1 MNAIFLRHGDP
12 CPCCGEPIDL
22 SKASTKKAVNGLSE
36 EMAKQIR
43 LRRLELLEL
52 GLDAMD
58 IAAVRCGLDAD
69 KTIALSK
76 AYIEE
81 YANLAALQDSIS
93 EPTMYGQAVDAMLAS
108 CKLTRLPYMD
118 RLLAL
123 ADAVGMSSGDVGG

>member
-22 SKASTKKAVNGLSE
+22 SKTSTKKAVNGLSE

-58 IAAVRCGLDAD
+58 IAAARCGLDAD
-69 KTIALSK
+69 KTISLPK

-93 EPTMYGQAVDAMLAS
+93 DPAMYGQAVDAMLAS
-108 CKLTRLPYMD
+108 CKLTRPPYMD

-123 ADAVGMSSGDVGG
+123 AEAVGMSSGDVGG

>member
-22 SKASTKKAVNGLSE
+22 SKTSTKKAVNGLSE

-58 IAAVRCGLDAD
+58 IAAARCGIDAD

-93 EPTMYGQAVDAMLAS
+93 DPTMYGQAVDAMLAS

-123 ADAVGMSSGDVGG
+123 AEAVGMSPTDVGE

>member
-22 SKASTKKAVNGLSE
+22 SKTSTKKAVNGLSE

-58 IAAVRCGLDAD
+58 IAAARCGLDAD

-93 EPTMYGQAVDAMLAS
+93 DPTMYGQAVDAMLAS

-123 ADAVGMSSGDVGG
+123 AEAVGMSPTDVGG